1 MNAAGCKM
9 LLIASVIALCSSAV
23 MAQSGKITGVVRDAS
38 NGEPVA
44 SANVILDGTS
54 WGAAAD
60 ANGVYYILNVPPG
73 TYTLLA
79 SAVGFAK
86 QSVTNVTVGADQIVT
101 QNFDLQSEAIG
112 LEEIVVEARQR
123 MVDKSLTA
131 TKTVIGRD
139 EVANILPVS
148 SIVEILNTTP
158 GAYKGFIRG
167 GKINESKTIVD
178 GVDISDAY
186 FAAGGDQTVT
196 SVFLVYNSLPRY
208 KGSDLSTTGGLNFS
222 SIEQLNVNT
231 GAVGAE
237 YSSATAGIINYSL
250 REGRGPLSG
259 SVFARVSQFNGLKYN
274 GPDVYWNESVYF
286 AERNT
291 LSDRVDL
298 LRGYRDADSA
308 ASYYSTLAADSAR
321 LGRYTYTSGKY
332 NNQDSPQ
339 IELEASLGGDIMQDW
354 NFFLSGRYFDSNGR
368 LPNEKTQELNI
379 TGKTNYQ
386 LNNEMKLSAF
396 TIITD
401 RGYFLKWKNRSY
413 QESARFFLEG
423 VPKTDGGDIVA
434 SAKLTHV
441 LSPSTFYE
449 VQASLNSSIGRAG
462 YSDDNRDGYA
472 ALDEDGTFITL
483 ATLAEGNK
491 YISNTDFSKFFRNQD
506 EPASSTNFQFNAGNT
521 TVRLARPGF
530 YYEKLENDVITLK
543 ADGTSQIDLNHQL
556 KAGAQVRLHN
566 VDMVRRS
573 SYLGA
578 IDARKQFYTEIWTR
592 KPTEFGLY
600 VADRMEYAGMIIN
613 LGARL
618 DAWNPDAEE
627 FSNYFAPFNTT
638 NVAVDSVSGVPIQ
651 VLDRVTNRGKKVDT
665 YWSFSPRF
673 GVSHPISDEAA
684 MYFSYSRNTLPPPL
698 SRLYGFYNNF
708 GNISLPNVSSVS
720 QEPYRSSNYELGVQ
734 WEFLPRQLGLN
745 FTAYLRDIENYG
757 YSSFTVVPTAGATG
771 VTYIIGTSAGYA
783 DARGVE
789 VSFQALPQT
798 YFDLVTVVGR
808 LNYAYTYIKESR
820 FAGLDQKQQTSF
832 STAGGDSARLGG
844 DLPFSDLNFYNK
856 IQTNVEGTNSTL
868 TGGYD
873 RTHRI
878 TYTLLL
884 NFPEDIRLTS
894 IGSFQSGFFYPL
906 TLVDPRISSRELG
919 QAPWNKMVDVR
930 LEKGFTISG
939 LRAAVFVDIKNLF
952 DWENILGYDR
962 TTTGV
967 SLWETSLAAGT
978 PDPTGSQKRPVG
990 PDGSLFYGIPREIYF
1005 GARVEF

>member
-1 MNAAGCKM
+1 MNAAGCKL
-9 LLIASVIALCSSAV
+9 LLIASVLALCSSAV
-23 MAQSGKITGVVRDAS
+23 MAQSGKITGVVRDQA
-38 NGEPVA
+38 NGEPIV

-73 TYTLLA
+73 TYRVSA

-86 QSVTNVTVGADQIVT
+86 QTVTNVTVGADQIVT
-101 QNFDLQSEAIG
+101 QDFGLQSEAIG
-112 LEEIVVEARQR
+112 LEEVVVEAQQR

-131 TKTVIGRD
+131 TKTTMNRD
-139 EVANILPVS
+139 EVSNTLPVTS
-148 SIVEILNTTP
+148 VVELLNTTP

-186 FAAGGDQTVT
+186 YAAGGDQTVT
-196 SVFLVYNSLPRY
+196 SVFLVYTSTPRY
-208 KGSDLSTTGGLNFS
+208 KNSELSTTGGLNFS

-237 YSSATAGIINYSL
+237 YSSATAGVINYSL

-274 GPDVYWNESVYF
+274 GPNVYWNQNVYF
-286 AERNT
+286 SEKSL
-291 LSDRVDL
+291 LSNRVDS
-298 LRGYRDADSA
+298 LRNLRALGQPPAN
-308 ASYYSTLAADSAR
+308 YSTLAADSGR
-321 LGRYTYTSGKY
+321 LSRYTYTDGKY

-339 IELEASLGGDIMQDW
+339 IELEASLGGDIMPDW

-386 LNNEMKLSAF
+386 LNNEMKISAF

-423 VPKTDGGDIVA
+423 VPKTDGGDIIA

-449 VQASLNSSIGRAG
+449 VQASINSSINRGG
-462 YSDDNRDGYA
+462 YSDDNGDGFA
-472 ALDEDGTFITL
+472 AFDEDGTFITL
-483 ATLAEGNK
+483 ATLAQANK
-491 YISNTDFSKFFRNQD
+491 YISNSDLSKFFRNQD

-530 YYEKLENDVITLK
+530 YYEKLENDVITVK

-556 KAGAQVRLHN
+556 KAGAQIRLHN
-566 VDMVRRS
+566 LDMIRRS

-578 IDARKQFYTEIWTR
+578 IDAQKQFYSEVWNR

-627 FSNYFAPFNTT
+627 FTNFFAPYNTT
-638 NVAVDSVSGVPIQ
+638 NTSFSDSDPTL

-698 SRLYGFYNNF
+698 SRLFGFYNNF

-720 QEPYRSSNYELGVQ
+720 QEPYKSSNYELGVQ
-734 WEFLPRQLGLN
+734 WEFMPRQFGLN

-757 YSSFTVVPTAGATG
+757 YYTFTVVPRAGATG
-771 VTYIIGTSAGYA
+771 VTYGIGTSAGYA

-789 VSFQALPQT
+789 VSIQALPQT
-798 YFDLVTVVGR
+798 FFDLVTVVGR

-820 FAGLDQKQQTSF
+820 FAGLDQKMQTSF

-844 DLPFSDLNFYNK
+844 TLPFSDLNFYNK

-884 NFPEDIRLTS
+884 SFPEDIRLTS
-894 IGSFQSGFFYPL
+894 IGSFQSGFYYPL

-919 QAPWNKMVDVR
+919 QAPWNKNVDVR
-930 LEKGFTISG
+930 LEKGFTFSG
-939 LRAAVFVDIKNLF
+939 LRAAVFIDIKNLF
-952 DWENILGYDR
+952 DAENILGYDR
-962 TTTGV
+962 TTTGI

-978 PDPTGSQKRPVG
+978 PDPTGTQKRPVG

>member
-1 MNAAGCKM
+1 MNAAGCKL

-23 MAQSGKITGVVRDAS
+23 MAQSGKITGVVRDQS
-38 NGEPVA
+38 NGEPII
-44 SANVILDGTS
+44 SANVIIDGTS

-73 TYTLLA
+73 SYRISA
-79 SAVGFAK
+79 SAVGYAK
-86 QSVTNVTVGADQIVT
+86 QSVVNVSVGVDQIVT
-101 QNFDLQSEAIG
+101 QDFNLQSEAIG
-112 LEEIVVEARQR
+112 LEEVVVEAQQR
-123 MVDKSLTA
+123 VVDKSLTG
-131 TKTVIGRD
+131 TKTTVGRD
-139 EVANILPVS
+139 EVANVLPVTS
-148 SIVEILNTTP
+148 VVELLNTTP

-167 GKINESKTIVD
+167 GKINESKTFVD

-186 FAAGGDQTVT
+186 YAAGGDQTVT
-196 SVFLVYNSLPRY
+196 SVFLVYTSTPRY
-208 KGSDLSTTGGLNFS
+208 KNSDLSTTGGLNFS

-237 YSSATAGIINYSL
+237 YSSATAGVINYSL

-274 GPDVYWNESVYF
+274 GPDVYWNENIYF
-286 AERNT
+286 AEKSL
-291 LSDRVDL
+291 LSNRVDS
-298 LRGYRDADSA
+298 LRALRTAGAPPA
-308 ASYYSTLAADSAR
+308 QYSTLAADSGR
-321 LGRYTYTSGKY
+321 LTRYSYTSGKY

-339 IELEASLGGDIMQDW
+339 IELEASLGGDIMPDW
-354 NFFLSGRYFDSNGR
+354 NFYLSGRYFDSNGR
-368 LPNEKTQELNI
+368 LPGEKTQELNI

-386 LNNEMKLSAF
+386 LNNEMKISAF
-396 TIITD
+396 SIITD

-449 VQASLNSSIGRAG
+449 VQASINSSINRAG
-462 YSDDNRDGYA
+462 YSDDNGDGYA
-472 ALDEDGTFITL
+472 AWDEDGTFITM
-483 ATLAEGNK
+483 ATLAQANK
-491 YISNTDFSKFFRNQD
+491 YISNTDLSKFFRNQD
-506 EPASSTNFQFNAGNT
+506 EPASSTTAQFNAGNT

-530 YYEKLENDVITLK
+530 YYEKLENDVITVK
-543 ADGTSQIDLNHQL
+543 ADGTSQVDLNHQL
-556 KAGAQVRLHN
+556 KAGVQLRLHN
-566 VDMVRRS
+566 LDMIRRS

-578 IDARKQFYTEIWTR
+578 IDVAKQFYSEVWNR

-600 VADRMEYAGMIIN
+600 LSDRMEYAGLIIN

-627 FSNYFAPFNTT
+627 FTNFFAPYNTT
-638 NVAVDSVSGVPIQ
+638 TTTFSDSDPTQ

-665 YWSFSPRF
+665 YWSFSPRV

-720 QEPYRSSNYELGVQ
+720 QEPYKSSNYELGIQ
-734 WEFLPRQLGLN
+734 WEFMPRQFGLN

-757 YSSFTVVPTAGATG
+757 YQSFTVVPRAGATG

-789 VSFQALPQT
+789 VSVQALPQKF
-798 YFDLVTVVGR
+798 FDLVTVVGR

-820 FAGLDQKQQTSF
+820 FAGLDQKMQTSF

-844 DLPFSDLNFYNK
+844 DLPFSDWNFYNK

-878 TYTLLL
+878 TYTLML

-906 TLVDPRISSRELG
+906 TTVDPRVSGRELG
-919 QAPWNKMVDVR
+919 QAPWNKNVDVR
-930 LEKGFTISG
+930 LEKGFTFSG
-939 LRAAVFVDIKNLF
+939 LRAAVFIDIKNVF
-952 DWENILGYDR
+952 DAENILGYDR
-962 TTTGV
+962 TTTGI

-990 PDGSLFYGIPREIYF
+990 PDGSLFYGTPREMYF
-1005 GARVEF
+1005 GVRVEF